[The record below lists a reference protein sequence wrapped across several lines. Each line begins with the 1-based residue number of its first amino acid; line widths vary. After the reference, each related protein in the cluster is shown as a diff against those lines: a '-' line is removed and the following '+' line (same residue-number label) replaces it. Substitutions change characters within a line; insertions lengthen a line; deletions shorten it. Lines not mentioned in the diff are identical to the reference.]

1 MQPFVAVGLK
11 LKEYG
16 HRVRIATHAELR
28 GFVEQFGLE
37 FYPLG
42 GDPQVLADFAVQSK
56 GGPPDAL
63 SPITWYHSGVYL
75 THLHTYISH
84 GANTAT
90 PVMLLKGKA
99 ALESAGVFPRGL
111 GQVSKLRQQIKAYVA
126 GQLDACTQPDPEHP
140 KAHFKVSPCPKHCSP
155 TKL

>member
-16 HRVRIATHAELR
+16 HRVRVATHAELR

-56 GGPPDAL
+56 GGL
-63 SPITWYHSGVYL
+63 CHMLRFSYTCSIR
-75 THLHTYISH
+75 
-84 GANTAT
+84 GAF
-90 PVMLLKGKA
+90 LLRTDEARSRHK
-99 ALESAGVFPRGL
+99 
-111 GQVSKLRQQIKAYVA
+111 
-126 GQLDACTQPDPEHP
+126 
-140 KAHFKVSPCPKHCSP
+140 
-155 TKL
+155 